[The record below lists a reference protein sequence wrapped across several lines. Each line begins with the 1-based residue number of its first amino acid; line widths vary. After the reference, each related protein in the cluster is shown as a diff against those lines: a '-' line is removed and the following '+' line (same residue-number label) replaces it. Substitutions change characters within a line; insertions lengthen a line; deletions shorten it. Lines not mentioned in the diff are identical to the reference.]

1 MPADAGLHY
10 VGNLALVPF
19 EHLLSLNQ
27 FKISH
32 GPPYQDNATMAN
44 ILLAAWPDSAPKNAL
59 APLGPLLL
67 LFLALVSTV
76 TAQVEREGGSTRK
89 VVRTVEPDY
98 PKIVKNAHIG
108 GSVRLNV
115 TVLAS
120 SDVAKVEPLGG
131 NPVFVESATKAVLK
145 WKYARAASQTK
156 EEVQIN
162 FKPD

>member
-1 MPADAGLHY
+1 MADLLIAG
-10 VGNLALVPF
+10 
-19 EHLLSLNQ
+19 
-27 FKISH
+27 
-32 GPPYQDNATMAN
+32 
-44 ILLAAWPDSAPKNAL
+44 WPDSAIKNAL
-59 APLGPLLL
+59 ASLRPVLLI
-67 LFLALVSTV
+67 FLALVSTV
-76 TAQVEREGGSTRK
+76 TAQVEREGGLTRK

-120 SDVAKVEPLGG
+120 GDVAKVETLGG
-131 NPVFVESATKAVLK
+131 NPVFVESATRAVLK
-145 WKYARAASQTK
+145 WKFARAASQTK